1 MIIESNKAQL
11 NISAQKT
18 FEFVSNFENF
28 PKLLPEEKV
37 VVKEVSNN
45 HIVFDVFTQ

>member
-37 VVKEVSNN
+37 VVKEV
-45 HIVFDVFTQ
+45 